1 MVINMET
8 DWIENIDEELSIIA
22 DSGNPI
28 TDAQFDAILELIIRE
43 NKNGYIDG
51 IKHMDEV
58 RIGEKN
64 E

>member
-51 IKHMDEV
+51 IKHINEV
-58 RIGEKN
+58 RMGRE